1 MTLSLFLF
9 LFGTTWTT
17 TRAGDPDVF
26 PSEFIVPQCTEL
38 EAVWSQ
44 PHLHVQPGT
53 SITTQ
58 NLVDLE
64 LQTGT
69 STTFR
74 PPFDIGTNFTFAYNT
89 IANQFLVFQSSLMQ
103 VGPGTTDCLPG
114 AGNPPPPPP
123 SSSASPA
130 KNTNTVAVTSTTSG
144 SESAA
149 ADPTPSRSSSN
160 ALSSLGSRTAQA
172 SPATSGLPITTSSS
186 PASAADFTVSTA
198 SSSKTAAAFP
208 VGPVVGSICALA
220 VIILLGL
227 ALCWHWQR
235 RSVRMLAALNS
246 ERTGADVEV
255 HSSNFVQGPNMAE
268 QAQLM
273 ALMHNRY
280 GGAPQEHPK
289 ILRDRLMR
297 NPSLSPTPTPNTVQ
311 DSDETNSEAFVEDLP
326 PAYEDT
332 RRPSRQTTI
341 KNERLE
347 SDEAYTSQSTAL
359 FGIRKSHDLRALM
372 ILSVQNAIPSP
383 LPLVPDLHTH

>member
-1 MTLSLFLF
+1 MGLSLFLF
-9 LFGTTWTT
+9 LFGTIWTT
-17 TRAGDPDVF
+17 THAGDPDVF

-44 PHLHVQPGT
+44 PPPIHLHVQPGT
-53 SITTQ
+53 SITVQ
-58 NLVDLE
+58 NLVDLG

-114 AGNPPPPPP
+114 SENPPPPPPPP

-130 KNTNTVAVTSTTSG
+130 KNTDTVTVTTTTSRR
-144 SESAA
+144 ESAA

-160 ALSSLGSRTAQA
+160 PVSALGSSTSAQESSATSSLS
-172 SPATSGLPITTSSS
+172 LPITTSSS
-186 PASAADFTVSTA
+186 PSSAADFTVVPVGT
-198 SSSKTAAAFP
+198 SKVAAFP

-235 RSVRMLAALNS
+235 RSVRRLAALNS
-246 ERTGADVEV
+246 ERAGADVEV
-255 HSSNFVQGPNMAE
+255 NSSNFDQGPDMAE

-273 ALMHNRY
+273 PLTPNRY
-280 GGAPQEHPK
+280 GAAPQEHPNM
-289 ILRDRLMR
+289 LRDRLMQ
-297 NPSLSPTPTPNTVQ
+297 NPSPSPTSTPSTVQ
-311 DSDETNSEAFVEDLP
+311 DTEETNTEVYDELP
-326 PAYEDT
+326 PAYDHA
-332 RRPSRQTTI
+332 RRPSRRTEQRREGTGGGE
-341 KNERLE
+341 K
-347 SDEAYTSQSTAL
+347 YGQSVTVFSAAL
-359 FGIRKSHDLRALM
+359 RRSI
-372 ILSVQNAIPSP
+372 Q
-383 LPLVPDLHTH
+383 